1 MVNIAITGAS
11 DPEQEALTIVINSI
25 KQDEK
30 VKIYSND
37 LAPDGRLS
45 PLQVRNQ
52 RGTPADMGNGR
63 FYYIRYTATDPG
75 GLSCQGLMKV
85 IVPGRVAVPV
95 DNGELYNSLV
105 P

>member
-30 VKIYSND
+30 VKIYTSD
-37 LAPDGRLS
+37 LAPDGKLS

-52 RGTPADMGNGR
+52 RGTPADAGNGR

-75 GLSCQGLMKV
+75 GLSCQGLKKV

-95 DNGELYNSLV
+95 DNGETFNSLV